1 LIPKE
6 TTQLTSEEASQ
17 PRSVAS
23 AKERALAFAR
33 ALDEKGGIDI
43 CVLDL
48 SKIGAFADFFVIAT
62 ATSDRHARTLAKAAD
77 EAARAVGEHTRIEG
91 ESVGRWVLV
100 DSVDVVV
107 HVFQDE
113 ARGYYSLERLWGE
126 AERIEFT
133 GAGDPPQ

>member
-1 LIPKE
+1 LTPKE
-6 TTQLTSEEASQ
+6 TTKLTSGETAQ

-48 SKIGAFADFFVIAT
+48 SKIGAFADFFVVAT
-62 ATSDRHARTLAKAAD
+62 ATSDRHARTLANAAE
-77 EAARAVGEHTRIEG
+77 EAARAVGERPRIEG

-126 AERIEFT
+126 AERIEFA
-133 GAGDPPQ
+133 GAGNPPQ